1 MLRKDSKLVFSTDG
15 NVPRKGRPVKKD
27 VHQDLPPAQQTVN
40 VRLDRKGRG
49 GKTVTVIEGMQM
61 PRKDMKSLLRQL
73 KAKLGTGGAVK
84 DTLIEIQGQHC
95 DVIMAALKKMGYR
108 PKRSGR

>member
-1 MLRKDSKLVFSTDG
+1 MLRKDSKLVYSTDRH
-15 NVPRKGRPVKKD
+15 VPRKERHVKKD
-27 VHQDLPPAQQTVN
+27 VHLCLPAAKQTVN

-61 PRKDMKSLLRQL
+61 PQKEMQSLLRQL

-84 DTLIEIQGQHC
+84 DTSIEIQGQHR
-95 DVIMAALKKMGYR
+95 DVIMATLEKMGYR
-108 PKRSGR
+108 PKRSGG